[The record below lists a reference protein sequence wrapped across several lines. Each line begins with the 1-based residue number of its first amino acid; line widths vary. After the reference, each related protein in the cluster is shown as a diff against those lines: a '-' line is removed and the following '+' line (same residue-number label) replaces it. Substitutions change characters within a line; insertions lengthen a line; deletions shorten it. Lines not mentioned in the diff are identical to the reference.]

1 MARRTSTAWQPDD
14 FKASPH
20 LFERRLRSGQKDRE
34 QHEHWWST
42 VDGLY
47 SDGEVDQWTTTDF
60 SFDMSSGFVVA
71 TLDTIIAGVC
81 QPNPKITLTP
91 TVPGQED
98 FANAADRLVNSYWT
112 RYNFGRQFL
121 MGVFDAESKG
131 LGVWKTLWKR
141 EVENVLLPTEQVE
154 NLVQETMSAAQNDPD
169 LLVDGRRVRDV
180 SDEEIAARARDKF
193 SKTEIERVVVD
204 RPMMRRVSPW
214 LFFADPMATCEE
226 DLRWCAEG
234 VWMSV
239 ENVQKNSSFNRR
251 VRNMVQPTQR
261 TRNYDQDNNINR
273 NTNNNQSGYSDRNS
287 HDGEDQRDVLVWE
300 YWSIE
305 DGVFAMWADG
315 MDEYLL
321 APTSI
326 PYVFGHPY
334 RFVRLCAPIQNC
346 GSQLLR
352 VVVPAN
358 DLATVGYGSLGLR
371 NVLTHIPGDVLTT
384 VDRVNHAVD
393 IQVLVVLSG
402 TEHSVHNTVDA
413 CLHDCNDSI
422 VVVEADI
429 ASRTR

>member
-1 MARRTSTAWQPDD
+1 MCIR
-14 FKASPH
+14 
-20 LFERRLRSGQKDRE
+20 DR
-34 QHEHWWST
+34 
-42 VDGLY
+42 
-47 SDGEVDQWTTTDF
+47 
-60 SFDMSSGFVVA
+60 
-71 TLDTIIAGVC
+71 
-81 QPNPKITLTP
+81 
-91 TVPGQED
+91 QED

-214 LFFADPMATCEE
+214 LFFFDPMATCEE

-239 ENVQKNSSFNRR
+239 ENVQKNPSFNRR

-273 NTNNNQSGYSDRNS
+273 NTNYNSDRNS
-287 HDGEDQRDVLVWE
+287 RGDEDQRDILVWE
-300 YWSIE
+300 YWSME

-321 APTSI
+321 SPTSI
-326 PYVFGHPY
+326 PYLFGHPY
-334 RFVRLCAPIQNC
+334 RFARPGAPPDQFYGIPAGWRAAVAERQANYTLTQR
-346 GSQLLR
+346 SAHANQYAAKY
-352 VVVPAN
+352 VVDNNVLIGDS
-358 DLATVGYGSLGLR
+358 DLAGGPHVQP
-371 NVLTHIPGDVLTT
+371 HW
-384 VDRVNHAVD
+384 
-393 IQVLVVLSG
+393 
-402 TEHSVHNTVDA
+402 E
-413 CLHDCNDSI
+413 
-422 VVVEADI
+422 
-429 ASRTR
+429 